1 MIVEKEMTFMAI
13 FAIAILALVLLAG
26 VAALAGG
33 IVGLCLLRR
42 KTFSNKG
49 LVIGLLIALIV
60 VGAFLILLPVGIV
73 GYVMWTNF
81 LLDATTPETGI
92 TIEEEGYPGYTFTAD
107 GVVYEMLPIYPDF
120 DYCFDHSEPIFTYNW
135 QGVLGQNYPG
145 TLSRV
150 ENPQNFD
157 LIWND
162 CDTLYCP
169 AQQVD
174 EVMAYYSSQ
183 EDIQWTY
190 FSTSRLEDDD
200 WDSIHVSEDHLE
212 TVQTLPEIWCSPVE
226 AEKITQDTTE
236 LWITANI
243 DDDIVIDMSFT
254 VALTETDAYLIRR
267 EETVPTD
274 TMDELVQYGIPLA
287 DELFP
292 IFESMAN
299 AK

>member
-1 MIVEKEMTFMAI
+1 MAI
-13 FAIAILALVLLAG
+13 FVIVILAVILLAG
-26 VAALAGG
+26 VSALVGG

-60 VGAFLILLPVGIV
+60 VGAILLLLPLGVGAYI
-73 GYVMWTNF
+73 MWTNF
-81 LLDATTPETGI
+81 LLDVSTPETNI
-92 TIEEEGYPGYTFTAD
+92 VIEEEGYPGETFTAD

-120 DYCFDHSEPIFTYNW
+120 DYCFDHSEPVFTYIW

-183 EDIQWTY
+183 QDIQWTY
-190 FSTSRLEDDD
+190 FSTSWLEDDD
-200 WDSIHVSEDHLE
+200 WDSLDVTEADLE
-212 TVQTLPEIWCSPVE
+212 TIQSLPGIWCSPVE
-226 AEKITQDTTE
+226 AVKIAQDTTE

-254 VALTETDAYLIRR
+254 VALTETNAYLIRR

-274 TMDELVQYGIPLA
+274 TLDELVQYGIPLPA
-287 DELFP
+287 ELFP

>member
-1 MIVEKEMTFMAI
+1 MATFV
-13 FAIAILALVLLAG
+13 IAILALILLAG
-26 VAALAGG
+26 VAALVGG

-60 VGAFLILLPVGIV
+60 VGAILLLLPVGVV

-107 GVVYEMLPIYPDF
+107 GVVYEMLPIYSDF
-120 DYCFDHSEPIFTYNW
+120 DYCFDHSEPVFNYNW
-135 QGVLGQNYPG
+135 SGVLGQNYPG
-145 TLSRV
+145 TLYRV

-157 LIWND
+157 LIWD
-162 CDTLYCP
+162 GCDVLYCP
-169 AQQVD
+169 TEQVD
-174 EVMAYYSSQ
+174 DVIGYYSSP
-183 EDIQWTY
+183 ESIHWTY
-190 FSTSRLEDDD
+190 FSSTMADEDIWDDFDVAEADLEVVM
-200 WDSIHVSEDHLE
+200 S
-212 TVQTLPEIWCSPVE
+212 LPENWCSDIQL
-226 AEKITQDTTE
+226 AEVPYDSTA

-254 VALTETDAYLIRR
+254 VALTDTDAYLIRR
-267 EETVPTD
+267 EETVATD
-274 TMDELVQYGIPLA
+274 TMDELIQYGIPMPA
-287 DELFP
+287 ELFP
-292 IFESMAN
+292 VFESMAN

>member
-1 MIVEKEMTFMAI
+1 MAI
-13 FAIAILALVLLAG
+13 FVIAILALVLLAG

-60 VGAFLILLPVGIV
+60 VGAILLLLPVGIV

-81 LLDATTPETGI
+81 LLDATTPETDI
-92 TIEEEGYPGYTFTAD
+92 TIEEEGYPGETFTAD

-120 DYCFDHSEPIFTYNW
+120 DYCFDHSEPVFTYVW

-162 CDTLYCP
+162 CDTMYCP
-169 AQQVD
+169 TDQVD
-174 EVMAYYSSQ
+174 EVMAYYSGA
-183 EDIQWTY
+183 EVFRWTY
-190 FSTSRLEDDD
+190 ISTDWVDEDD
-200 WDSIHVSEDHLE
+200 WDSMDVSEADLE
-212 TVQTLPEIWCSPVE
+212 TIHRLPEIWCSDVQWVE
-226 AEKITQDTTE
+226 IPDETTA

-254 VALTETDAYLIRR
+254 VALTENEAYLVRR
-267 EETVPTD
+267 EETVATD
-274 TMDELVQYGIPLA
+274 TIDELIQHGIPLPA
-287 DELFP
+287 ELFP
-292 IFESMAN
+292 VFESMAYN
-299 AK
+299 K

>member
-1 MIVEKEMTFMAI
+1 MTAMAI
-13 FAIAILALVLLAG
+13 FVIVILAVILLAG
-26 VAALAGG
+26 VSALVGG

-60 VGAFLILLPVGIV
+60 VGAILLLLPVGV
-73 GYVMWTNF
+73 GAYIMWTNF
-81 LLDATTPETGI
+81 LLDVSTPETNI
-92 TIEEEGYPGYTFTAD
+92 VIEEEGYPGETFTAD

-120 DYCFDHSEPIFTYNW
+120 DYCFDHSEPVFTYIW

-183 EDIQWTY
+183 QDIQWTY
-190 FSTSRLEDDD
+190 FSTSWLEDDD
-200 WDSIHVSEDHLE
+200 WDSLDVTEADLE
-212 TVQTLPEIWCSPVE
+212 TIQSLPGIWCSPVE
-226 AEKITQDTTE
+226 AVKIAQDTTE

-254 VALTETDAYLIRR
+254 VALTETNAYLIRR

-274 TMDELVQYGIPLA
+274 TLDELVQYGIPLPA
-287 DELFP
+287 ELFP

>member
-1 MIVEKEMTFMAI
+1 MATFV
-13 FAIAILALVLLAG
+13 IAILALILLAG
-26 VAALAGG
+26 VAALVGG

-60 VGAFLILLPVGIV
+60 VGAILLLLPVGVV

-107 GVVYEMLPIYPDF
+107 GVVYEMLPIYSDF
-120 DYCFDHSEPIFTYNW
+120 DYCFDHSEPVFNYNW
-135 QGVLGQNYPG
+135 SGVLGQNYPG
-145 TLSRV
+145 TLYRV

-157 LIWND
+157 LIWD
-162 CDTLYCP
+162 GCDVLYCP
-169 AQQVD
+169 TEQVD
-174 EVMAYYSSQ
+174 DVIGYYSSP
-183 EDIQWTY
+183 ESIHWTY
-190 FSTSRLEDDD
+190 FSSTMADEDIWDDFDVAEADLEVVM
-200 WDSIHVSEDHLE
+200 S
-212 TVQTLPEIWCSPVE
+212 LPENWCSDIQL
-226 AEKITQDTTE
+226 AEVPYDSTA

-254 VALTETDAYLIRR
+254 VALTDTDAYLIRR
-267 EETVPTD
+267 EETVATD
-274 TMDELVQYGIPLA
+274 TMDELIQYGIPLPA
-287 DELFP
+287 EFFP
-292 IFESMAN
+292 VFESMAN

>member
-1 MIVEKEMTFMAI
+1 MAI
-13 FAIAILALVLLAG
+13 FVIVILAVILLAG
-26 VAALAGG
+26 VAALVGG

-60 VGAFLILLPVGIV
+60 VGAILLLLPLGVGAYI
-73 GYVMWTNF
+73 MWTNF
-81 LLDATTPETGI
+81 LLDVSTPETNI
-92 TIEEEGYPGYTFTAD
+92 VIEEEGYPGETFTAD
-107 GVVYEMLPIYPDF
+107 GVVYEMLPVYPDF
-120 DYCFDHSEPIFTYNW
+120 DYCIDHSEPVFTYTW

-162 CDTLYCP
+162 CDTMYCP
-169 AQQVD
+169 TDQLD
-174 EVMAYYSSQ
+174 EVMAYYSSL

-190 FSTSRLEDDD
+190 FSSVMADEDIWDDFDVAEADLEAIE
-200 WDSIHVSEDHLE
+200 S
-212 TVQTLPEIWCSPVE
+212 LPEIWCSPVE
-226 AEKITQDTTE
+226 PVKVTHDTTE

-254 VALTETDAYLIRR
+254 VALTENEAYLVRR

-274 TMDELVQYGIPLA
+274 TLDELIQYGIPLPA
-287 DELFP
+287 EFFP
-292 IFESMAN
+292 VFESMAYN
-299 AK
+299 K

>member
-1 MIVEKEMTFMAI
+1 MAI
-13 FAIAILALVLLAG
+13 FVIVILAVILLAG
-26 VAALAGG
+26 VAALVGG

-60 VGAFLILLPVGIV
+60 VGAILLLLPVGVV

-81 LLDATTPETGI
+81 LLDATTPEIGI
-92 TIEEEGYPGYTFTAD
+92 TIEEAGYPGETFTAD

-120 DYCFDHSEPIFTYNW
+120 DYCFDHSEPVFTYTW
-135 QGVLGQNYPG
+135 QGVLGQNYSG

-162 CDTLYCP
+162 CDTMYYPTDQL
-169 AQQVD
+169 D

-190 FSTSRLEDDD
+190 FSTGWLEDDD
-200 WDSIHVSEDHLE
+200 WDSLDVTEADLE
-212 TVQTLPEIWCSPVE
+212 TIHRLPEIWCSPVE
-226 AEKITQDTTE
+226 PVKVTHDTTE
-236 LWITANI
+236 LWITAYL
-243 DDDIVIDMSFT
+243 DDNVIAEMDFT
-254 VALTETDAYLIRR
+254 VALTENEAYLIRR

-274 TMDELVQYGIPLA
+274 TLDELVQYGIPLS

-292 IFESMAN
+292 IFESMAYN
-299 AK
+299 K

>member
-1 MIVEKEMTFMAI
+1 MAI
-13 FAIAILALVLLAG
+13 FVIVILAVILLAG
-26 VAALAGG
+26 VSALVGG

-60 VGAFLILLPVGIV
+60 VGAILLLLPVGV
-73 GYVMWTNF
+73 GAYIMWTNF
-81 LLDATTPETGI
+81 LLDVSTPETNI
-92 TIEEEGYPGYTFTAD
+92 VIEEEGYPGETFTAD

-120 DYCFDHSEPIFTYNW
+120 DYCFDHSEPVFTYIW

-183 EDIQWTY
+183 QDIQWTY
-190 FSTSRLEDDD
+190 FSTSWLEDDD
-200 WDSIHVSEDHLE
+200 WDSLDVTEADLE
-212 TVQTLPEIWCSPVE
+212 TIQSLPGIWCSPVE
-226 AEKITQDTTE
+226 AVKIAQDTTE

-254 VALTETDAYLIRR
+254 VALTETNAYLIRR

-274 TMDELVQYGIPLA
+274 TLDELVQYGIPLPA
-287 DELFP
+287 ELFP

>member
-1 MIVEKEMTFMAI
+1 MAF
-13 FAIAILALVLLAG
+13 FAIAILALILLAG
-26 VAALAGG
+26 VAALVGG

-60 VGAFLILLPVGIV
+60 VGAILLLLPVGV
-73 GYVMWTNF
+73 GAYIMWTNF
-81 LLDATTPETGI
+81 LLDVSTPETNI
-92 TIEEEGYPGYTFTAD
+92 VIEEEGYPGETFTAD

-120 DYCFDHSEPIFTYNW
+120 DYCFDHSEPVFTYIW

-162 CDTLYCP
+162 CDTMYCP
-169 AQQVD
+169 TDQLD
-174 EVMAYYSSQ
+174 EVVAYYSSL

-190 FSTSRLEDDD
+190 FSSVMADEDIWDDFDVAEADLEAIE
-200 WDSIHVSEDHLE
+200 S
-212 TVQTLPEIWCSPVE
+212 LPEIWCSPVE
-226 AEKITQDTTE
+226 PVKVTHDTTE

-254 VALTETDAYLIRR
+254 VALTENEAYLVRR
-267 EETVPTD
+267 EETVATD
-274 TMDELVQYGIPLA
+274 TIDELIQYGIPLPA
-287 DELFP
+287 EFFP
-292 IFESMAN
+292 VFESMAYN
-299 AK
+299 K